1 MDADADIQTVIKKE
15 DFDTNPWSVDDASVF
30 LKYCCPEC
38 NYNDGS
44 LKVFSHHALEN
55 HVRSSILFK
64 DMKNGD
70 ETIPTNKIEQDHKSY
85 FDTSPPSPDHYADQ
99 GNLLRGIV
107 NWCGSNSGKKNLQ
120 SFGQQVLVA
129 SFLYFKLKLKMFF
142 YKQCRP
148 FMVSFQRMFF

>member
-30 LKYCCPEC
+30 LKYNCPEC
-38 NYNDGS
+38 DYNDGS

-70 ETIPTNKIEQDHKSY
+70 HETIPTNKVEDHGSY
-85 FDTSPPSPDHYADQ
+85 FDTSPPSPDHYGDQ
-99 GNLLRGIV
+99 GNLFKGIDKKTV
-107 NWCGSNSGKKNLQ
+107 RREGFSNLFTYILFLAHTFSKATRWLQ
-120 SFGQQVLVA
+120 KSCTL
-129 SFLYFKLKLKMFF
+129 F
-142 YKQCRP
+142 YIHTIFPKII
-148 FMVSFQRMFF
+148 F